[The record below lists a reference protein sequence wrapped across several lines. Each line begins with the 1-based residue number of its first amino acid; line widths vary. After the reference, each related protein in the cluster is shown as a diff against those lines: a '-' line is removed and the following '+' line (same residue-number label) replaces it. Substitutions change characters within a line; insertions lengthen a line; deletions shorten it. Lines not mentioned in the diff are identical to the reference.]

1 MRSPGPKWVKN
12 LSLTLWSIWSWFVF
26 GVCML
31 VALPLMALTWVVT
44 APFDPPRYWTG
55 YIFRRTTVIHQKLN
69 PLWRFRISGEFPKN
83 PRNPYV
89 MVSNHESF
97 VDILLISHL
106 PWEMKWLSKTENFK
120 IPVAGWNMRLAKDI
134 ELVRGD
140 RESGSRA
147 MVECAKRLDQKVS
160 VMIFPEGTRSYE
172 GDLLPFKVGAFR
184 LAIEKQLPI
193 LPLACHGTAP
203 ALRKHDW
210 RQGRSNAEL
219 HVLEPIS
226 TEGMTL
232 DDVDRLTDMVRE
244 RIRAELKLM
253 GRNLSEP
260 PVTGREDS
268 DGSAANDSDSTDS
281 DLTAAGS
288 AAGEPS
294 GDGVVD
300 LRAEEPLSSPQ

>member
-1 MRSPGPKWVKN
+1 MKN
-12 LSLTLWSIWSWFVF
+12 LSLTFWSIWSWFVF
-26 GVCML
+26 GMCML
-31 VALPLMALTWVVT
+31 VALPIMAITWVVT

-69 PLWRFRISGEFPKN
+69 PLWKFKISGEFPKN

-97 VDILLISHL
+97 VDILLISQL
-106 PWEMKWLSKTENFK
+106 PWEIKWLSKTENFK

-140 RESGSRA
+140 RSSGTEA
-147 MVECAKRLDQKVS
+147 MKKCGEMLDQKVS
-160 VMIFPEGTRSYE
+160 VMVFPEGTRSFE
-172 GDLLPFKVGAFR
+172 GDLLPFKVGAFK

-193 LPLACHGTAP
+193 LPLATHGTAP

-210 RQGRSNAEL
+210 RQGRSNAQL
-219 HVLEPIS
+219 RVLEPIS

-232 DDVDRLTDMVRE
+232 DDVDKLTDMVRE
-244 RIRAELKLM
+244 RIRTELKLM

-260 PVTGREDS
+260 PVTGRSDNGESQTVDIADTQVDDS
-268 DGSAANDSDSTDS
+268 
-281 DLTAAGS
+281 L
-288 AAGEPS
+288 
-294 GDGVVD
+294 VD
-300 LRAEEPLSSPQ
+300 LRGEASVTSQQ

>member
-1 MRSPGPKWVKN
+1 MNGPIWVKN

-31 VALPLMALTWVVT
+31 VALPIMAFTWVVT

-55 YIFRRTTVIHQKLN
+55 LIFRKTTVIHQKLN
-69 PLWRFRISGEFPKN
+69 PLWKFKVKGPFPEN

-134 ELVRGD
+134 QLVRGD
-140 RESGSRA
+140 HESGAAA

-160 VMIFPEGTRSYE
+160 VMIFPEGTRSFE
-172 GDLLPFKVGAFR
+172 GDLLPFKPGAFK

-219 HVLEPIS
+219 RVLDPIS

-232 DDVDRLTDMVRE
+232 DDVDRLANMVRE
-244 RIRAELKLM
+244 CIRAELRSM
-253 GRNLSEP
+253 GRDLDIP
-260 PVTGREDS
+260 PVTGREPRE
-268 DGSAANDSDSTDS
+268 SDSVSTAETDDS
-281 DLTAAGS
+281 ETDAAVDTPVDIRNGSGVTA
-288 AAGEPS
+288 P
-294 GDGVVD
+294 
-300 LRAEEPLSSPQ
+300 R

>member
-1 MRSPGPKWVKN
+1 MKN
-12 LSLTLWSIWSWFVF
+12 LSLTVWSIWSWFVF
-26 GVCML
+26 GACML
-31 VALPLMALTWVVT
+31 FALPIMAITWVVT

-55 YIFRRTTVIHQKLN
+55 LIFRKTTVIHQKLN
-69 PLWRFRISGEFPKN
+69 PLWKFRISGEFPEN

-140 RESGSRA
+140 RESGSTA
-147 MVECAKRLDQKVS
+147 MKECAKRLDQKVS
-160 VMIFPEGTRSYE
+160 VMIFPEGTRSFE
-172 GDLLPFKVGAFR
+172 GDLLPFKDGAFR

-193 LPLACHGTAP
+193 LPLAARGTAP

-219 HVLEPIS
+219 HVLEPVE
-226 TEGMTL
+226 TKGMTL
-232 DDVDRLTDMVRE
+232 DDIDTLKDIVRE
-244 RIRAELKLM
+244 RIRAELKTM
-253 GRNLSEP
+253 GRDLSEP
-260 PVTGREDS
+260 PVTGREPKRRSERS
-268 DGSAANDSDSTDS
+268 DGSAED
-281 DLTAAGS
+281 S
-288 AAGEPS
+288 AAGHDSDNGSEIDIT
-294 GDGVVD
+294 DGAAPTEAITR
-300 LRAEEPLSSPQ
+300 RA